1 MKKDFKYLK
10 IYNLL
15 KEKIEKNEFSENSKL
30 PSIRF
35 LAKKFDLNHLTILK
49 VYNLLEKEGYIKK
62 KQGAGVFVK
71 PKEYIFNNN
80 SKDNSINTFNKGFK
94 NLNAYN
100 DTIINFV
107 SGSQNY
113 DEIIFREIK
122 KVLLDIPLKI
132 LNYTDT
138 QGDEELRKIIKTRML
153 EKNIEIFTK
162 NIQIIN
168 GAQQGLDLIMKS
180 MISKTKNKIIVGSPT
195 YHGALNIFRNNCK
208 IFTVSMEKDGFN
220 MYELEEILKNEKI
233 SFIYTM
239 MDFNCPT
246 GISWSDEKKR
256 QLIYLANK
264 YKTYILEDDFA
275 SDLYYKKERKIFL
288 KNLDKENKIV
298 IYIKSYSKILA
309 SGLRIGFMILPNELV
324 EKIKT
329 SKFLSDISSSSL
341 DQYILKEFL
350 KRRILEKNIE
360 RLREKYKKRYLFL
373 KEKLEEIKILKL
385 EYEVNGGFYIWVK
398 IDKNI
403 DCNEFYIKTQKK
415 GVFLLPACSFYLDNK
430 NRPYFR
436 MSFASTDIDDIARGI
451 SKLKEVLDELNNK
464 TNY

>member
-1 MKKDFKYLK
+1 MEKDFKYLK

-15 KEKIEKNEFSENSKL
+15 KEKIERNEFPENSKL

-49 VYNLLEKEGYIKK
+49 VYNLLEKEGYIIK
-62 KQGAGVFVK
+62 KQGAGAFVK
-71 PKEYIFNNN
+71 PKEYIFNN
-80 SKDNSINTFNKGFK
+80 SPKDNSIIAFNKGFK
-94 NLNAYN
+94 NLNSH
-100 DTIINFV
+100 DEKFINFV
-107 SGSQNY
+107 SGSQDY
-113 DEIIFREIK
+113 DEIIFEEIK
-122 KVLLDIPLKI
+122 KVLLDIPLNI
-132 LNYTDT
+132 LNYTNT
-138 QGDEELRKIIKTRML
+138 QGDEELRKTIKAVML
-153 EKNIEIFTK
+153 EKNIEVSTK

-168 GAQQGLDLIMKS
+168 GAQQGLDLVMKS
-180 MISKTKNKIIVGSPT
+180 IISKTKNKIIVGSPT

-220 MYELEEILKNEKI
+220 MVELEEILKNEKV

-246 GISWSDEKKR
+246 GVSWSDEKKR
-256 QLIYLANK
+256 QLIYLASK

-275 SDLYYKKERKIFL
+275 SDLYYKEKRKVFL
-288 KNLDKENKIV
+288 KNLDRENKVV

-309 SGLRIGFMILPNELV
+309 SGLRIAFMILPDELA

-341 DQYILKEFL
+341 DQYVLKEFL
-350 KRRILEKNIE
+350 KRRILEKNIK
-360 RLREKYKKRYLFL
+360 RLREKYRERYLFL

-385 EYEVNGGFYIWVK
+385 EYEVEGGFYIWVK
-398 IDKNI
+398 LDENI
-403 DCNEFYIKTQKK
+403 DYNKFYIKSQKK
-415 GVFLLPACSFYLDNK
+415 GIFLLPAFSFYLDNK

-436 MSFASTDIDDIARGI
+436 MSFASTDINDITRGFY
-451 SKLKEVLDELNNK
+451 KLKEILEELNCNP
-464 TNY
+464 Y